1 MAAHSLRLK
10 SLGEEKVGRVRVDY
24 FGGVFLDI

>member
-10 SLGEEKVGRVRVDY
+10 SLGEEKVGRVRGDY
-24 FGGVFLDI
+24 FGGAFSDI

>member
-10 SLGEEKVGRVRVDY
+10 SLGEEKIGRVRVNY
-24 FGGVFLDI
+24 FEGAFSDI